1 MNEPHLNAFGVK
13 NFKSF
18 EGEHWFDLKNIT
30 FLIGK
35 NSSGKSSFINALRIS
50 QYDPSDDNFD
60 NDLGLRESWI
70 NENAIEKD
78 VLISRP
84 LGTNCKLIN
93 KRLYYFNSFIK
104 NRCDSHFDGSVFWKF
119 IINDNQEDNF
129 RYDLYDR
136 LEGEWHEPAP
146 MHDENEHWPENNT
159 LYDSTKKE
167 YITNESFYEDYIYIK
182 TRIDERNNSL
192 RNLLNYKINSADER
206 IIWINERN
214 RIEELL
220 EKEKARHQAVNEFE
234 ELINKV
240 DSSKRFIN
248 PKNPVDLVLFLID
261 LIINNYDNEINLTT
275 FDDFF
280 EKLNKRFTSS
290 LKEFSDEKSLCI
302 DYTFIG
308 DADFK
313 FIQLNTL
320 RNLITNLVDLDL
332 SLNSELYSFYKHHS
346 HKRTLRYLF
355 YKYTPY
361 DFIYA
366 QNYTKYKCS
375 LISNKKIE
383 QDSAI
388 LDFTQLENKFVVI
401 NDELPFGNE
410 KKVYP
415 FKERLELVNNYLNKF
430 EIGDELI
437 FEKIQNKGKIE
448 IIPYIMKNGR
458 KKEIFTFFGFGVRIL
473 IPLLLE
479 ILSNKSEILLIE
491 EPESNLHPAL
501 QSKLADFFVEI
512 AIKFNKQL
520 VIETHSEYIIRRMQY
535 LIANTNF
542 GKNDVLPKIKS
553 ENANIY
559 YFNDPSKLEKQSD
572 YTYEINFKN
581 DGGLTKPFGPG
592 FFDVTDDIAYELFML
607 KNKNFN

>member
-18 EGEHWFDLKNIT
+18 EGEHWFVLKNIT

-35 NSSGKSSFINALRIS
+35 NSSGKSSFINAMRIS

-60 NDLGLRESWI
+60 SDLGLRESWI
-70 NENAIEKD
+70 NENTTEND

-84 LGTNCKLIN
+84 LGTNCKLLN
-93 KRLYYFNSFIK
+93 NRFHFFNSYVK
-104 NRCDSHFDGSVFWKF
+104 HRYDAHFYGSVFWKF
-119 IINDNQEDNF
+119 FNVDDDIQKGNIDIL
-129 RYDLYDR
+129 DL
-136 LEGEWHEPAP
+136 LEGEWHQPGP
-146 MHDENEHWPENNT
+146 PHDDEENWPENNQF
-159 LYDSTKKE
+159 YDSTKKE
-167 YITNESFYEDYIYIK
+167 YLTNESFYEEYLYIK
-182 TRIDERNNSL
+182 TRIKERNQSL
-192 RNLLNYKINSADER
+192 SNLLNYKINSSDER
-206 IIWINERN
+206 TLWINEKN
-214 RIEELL
+214 RIEELKKKDYQINP
-220 EKEKARHQAVNEFE
+220 EQ
-234 ELINKV
+234 ELIDGLNPSVPNFGVNK
-240 DSSKRFIN
+240 
-248 PKNPVDLVLFLID
+248 PAELVLFLID
-261 LIINNYDNEINLTT
+261 HIISNYDNEIDQTKISE
-275 FDDFF
+275 FY
-280 EKLNKRFTSS
+280 EKLNKRFT
-290 LKEFSDEKSLCI
+290 KNIQEFSKRILDI
-302 DYTFIG
+302 DFCEIKN
-308 DADFK
+308 ADFN
-313 FIQLNTL
+313 FIQLPIL
-320 RNLITNLVDLDL
+320 KKLILKLIELDINLTSDLYI
-332 SLNSELYSFYKHHS
+332 STHGTS
-346 HKRTLRYLF
+346 LRYLF
-355 YKYTPY
+355 YKYKIT

-366 QNYTKYKCS
+366 HKNYIKYKCS
-375 LISNKKIE
+375 LISNKKID
-383 QDSAI
+383 QDTSI
-388 LDFTQLENKFVVI
+388 LDFTQLEHKFVI
-401 NDELPFGNE
+401 NNDELPFGNE

-415 FKERLELVNNYLNKF
+415 FIERLELVNKYLNKF

-437 FEKIQNKGKIE
+437 FDKIQNRGKIE
-448 IIPYIMKNGR
+448 IIPFIVKNGK

-479 ILSNKSEILLIE
+479 VLSNKSSILLIE

-512 AIKFNKQL
+512 ATKFNKQL

-535 LIANTNF
+535 LVANTHH
-542 GKNDVLPKIKS
+542 GKNETLPKIKS